1 MRNFGKKFIAVILT
15 LSLLMSM
22 NITTFANSN
31 SSTLQPHEELAA
43 KVNWWKIGWVILTD
57 YVEKLINLDG
67 KSKKDSTMVYMVSPS
82 IEYNTGKTGGE
93 VYFRPEVNKTIGN
106 IRMHGH
112 RIIAIDVFA
121 KLNLILSDSSGRTV
135 KQATTQTNQYMFY
148 TPKSSDKFG
157 KWKAQ
162 FVSAQSY
169 KWQLYYAHYVSSKS
183 RSASPEVEDGFYF
196 ADNNRVYQYSDM
208 NANSVETYSTPP
220 AVVDITQLNK
230 QFINPSDGKVVD
242 YLKDFNDGDVV
253 NFSDTIEEI
262 SYDATEDAT
271 TFYFTESISGEKIGW
286 KFDGNLTDEYSA
298 GSTLNLKFKVVN
310 VDNYKDIT
318 FESLDYFESAYSHKD
333 GTPYPKIND
342 YR

>member
-112 RIIAIDVFA
+112 RIIAIDV
-121 KLNLILSDSSGRTV
+121 L
-135 KQATTQTNQYMFY
+135 
-148 TPKSSDKFG
+148 
-157 KWKAQ
+157 
-162 FVSAQSY
+162 
-169 KWQLYYAHYVSSKS
+169 
-183 RSASPEVEDGFYF
+183 
-196 ADNNRVYQYSDM
+196 RV
-208 NANSVETYSTPP
+208 
-220 AVVDITQLNK
+220 
-230 QFINPSDGKVVD
+230 
-242 YLKDFNDGDVV
+242 
-253 NFSDTIEEI
+253 
-262 SYDATEDAT
+262 
-271 TFYFTESISGEKIGW
+271 
-286 KFDGNLTDEYSA
+286 
-298 GSTLNLKFKVVN
+298 
-310 VDNYKDIT
+310 
-318 FESLDYFESAYSHKD
+318 
-333 GTPYPKIND
+333 
-342 YR
+342 